1 MSNNNFKL
9 IQKFKIDSL
18 INFLL
23 KCFSRISEPAED
35 LGHDLH
41 DKLKFDL
48 EIQNIIALT
57 EFGVK
62 NGFKIC

>member
-35 LGHDLH
+35 LGHDLY
-41 DKLKFDL
+41 DKLIFDL
-48 EIQNIIALT
+48 EIQKFNSLD
-57 EFGVK
+57 
-62 NGFKIC
+62 